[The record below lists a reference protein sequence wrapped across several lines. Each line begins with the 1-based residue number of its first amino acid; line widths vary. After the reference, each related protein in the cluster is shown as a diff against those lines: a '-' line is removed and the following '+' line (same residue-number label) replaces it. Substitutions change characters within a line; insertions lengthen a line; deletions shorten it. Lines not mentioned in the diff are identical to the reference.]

1 MRLYLVQ
8 HGEAVAKEE
17 NPDRP
22 LSDKGRADIQR
33 IAAFLGRGR
42 TRAGRVIHSGKTRA
56 AETAKLLADVV
67 SPGTA
72 IEEAAAG
79 LAPNDSTDLFVQAIG
94 NWLEDVEA
102 GVEAAGDVMLV
113 GHLPF
118 MGKMASLLVAGAEE
132 TVVAAFTP
140 GAVLCLEHSGE
151 TGGWTIAWM
160 ATPGLLGQ

>member
-8 HGEAVAKEE
+8 HAEAVAKEE

-22 LSDKGRADIQR
+22 LSDKGRADVQR

-42 TRAGRVIHSGKTRA
+42 MRVGRVIHSGKTRA

-67 SPGTA
+67 SPGTE
-72 IEEAAAG
+72 IEEAAVG
-79 LAPNDSTDLFVQAIG
+79 LAPNDSTGLFVRAIG
-94 NWLEDVEA
+94 NWLKDVAA
-102 GVEAAGDVMLV
+102 GVEAAGDVMLI

-132 TVVAAFTP
+132 AGVAAFTP
-140 GAVLCLEHSGE
+140 GTVLCLEHSGE